1 MSKRMGLP
9 EAPTGKISTCK
20 SSINEAAR
28 AKWRGSPQ
36 AAVMTG
42 RTIDIYGEIGE
53 DMFGEGTTSAQ
64 ISSFLRDA
72 GPGDITVN
80 IDSPGGDMF
89 AGLAIYNQLR
99 AHEGQVTVNVVG
111 TAASAAS
118 VIAMSGDVVNIH
130 PAAFIMIHNTWLL
143 AAGNRN
149 DFLALAEML
158 LPFDEAMAE
167 IYAARTGKG
176 FDEVSKL
183 MSEETWFNAEEAVAL
198 GLADNVVKQENRS
211 KRIAASAAKP
221 EVNIAAL
228 NALALQL
235 QLLKL

>member
-9 EAPTGKISTCK
+9 EAPKGKISTCK
-20 SSINEAAR
+20 SSINEAAK
-28 AKWRGSPQ
+28 AKWQGSPQ

-53 DMFGEGTTSAQ
+53 DMFAEGTTSAQ
-64 ISSFLRDA
+64 ISAFLRDA

-89 AGLAIYNQLR
+89 AGMAIYNQLR

-118 VIAMSGDVVNIH
+118 VIAMAGDVVHMH
-130 PAAFIMIHNTWLL
+130 PSAFLMLHCCWLIS
-143 AAGNRN
+143 AGNRK
-149 DFLALAEML
+149 DFLSLAETMV
-158 LPFDEAMAE
+158 PFDAAMAE
-167 IYAARTGKG
+167 IYAARTGKP
-176 FDEVSKL
+176 VSEIEHV
-183 MSEETWFNAEEAVAL
+183 MDAETWFNAKEAVAF
-198 GLADNVVKQENRS
+198 GLADSILEKENRS

-221 EVNIAAL
+221 EVNITAL